1 MLYDYEC
8 TDCEHKL
15 EDVYQKVDDEPLK
28 KCPSCGK
35 DTLIRIIYGGAY
47 AFVKNTNTIGG
58 LADKNAQAN
67 KHKISE
73 SLHKKSE
80 SKPTESKPWYHKE
93 GSANSSEINKM
104 TKKQKAKYI
113 MEGKK

>member
-8 TDCEHKL
+8 THCQHGL
-15 EDVYQKVDDEPLK
+15 EDVYQKINDEPLK
-28 KCPSCGK
+28 NCPSCGK
-35 DTLIRIIYGGAY
+35 DALMRIISGGAY

-58 LADKNAQAN
+58 LADKNTQAN
-67 KHKISE
+67 KGKISE
-73 SLHKKSE
+73 ILHKEAE
-80 SKPTESKPWYHKE
+80 SKPVESKPWYQKE